1 MSQRYSEEVHE
12 FVRKHVKGKT
22 AKELAKMTNERFGTN
37 FTASSMKSY
46 KANHKLNSGL
56 TGRFEKGHTPPNK
69 GRKGYSA
76 PGAEKGWFKK
86 GDKPWDTVPVGTVT
100 TKTDGYL
107 WKKIDNKPGTWPQNW
122 RQLHL
127 LIWEEANGP
136 IPEGYRVIFKDKDK
150 QNCVLENLALVS
162 LAENS
167 VMNRSRL
174 RFENPDC
181 TEAGILIAKIK
192 IAARKRKKKG

>member
-46 KANHKLNSGL
+46 KANHKLNSGP
-56 TGRFEKGHTPPNK
+56 TGRFEKG
-69 GRKGYSA
+69 
-76 PGAEKGWFKK
+76 
-86 GDKPWDTVPVGTVT
+86 DKPWNTVPVGTVT

-107 WKKIDNKPGTWPQNW
+107 WKKIDNKPGTWLQNW

-162 LAENS
+162 LTENA